1 MRLKKTYLFIP
12 SYGITAIF
20 FFLLCTTQFA
30 YSQEDK
36 AYVIPDSLQTWDYK
50 ALYSSY
56 LKNWQDTLT
65 SKTYLYSY
73 LKKAT
78 TEDDAI
84 RMARAYC
91 QLSYYAIEEQ
101 KKLALLDRSIALSS
115 GLENKT
121 YPIEAYSF
129 KGGYY
134 LRKGNYALALDNYLK
149 IIPIAERFN
158 NTEYLYITKHN
169 IARIKTIIGKH
180 DEALPLFNENFNHN
194 SQKQPIDTTR
204 YLKSAI
210 ALAESYRYNNRLD
223 SASIINQKA
232 LQKLRA
238 SKYHHDRYYGKIII
252 NEGINLF
259 FKKNYGAAYDRISK
273 GLTVLNTFKKENNQT
288 HILGEFYLGKL
299 KLKRQ
304 DNAAAQQ
311 HFIVVDSILQ
321 SEKIAPLEVR
331 ESYEVMINFSRENN
345 NKEAHLAYI
354 DKLLKFDS
362 IANTETSSISSRLFK
377 EFDTPALLKEKEK
390 LISEL
395 KGSNKSLNFLVA
407 FLVVLTLVV
416 IVFLYRQ
423 YQKRKTYQSKFEQLI
438 KKDDKGNLTNEQT
451 TNTDIGVAEEIIAEI
466 LSKLDAFEEKQ
477 LFLKKNISVTSLAK
491 DIKTNTK
498 YLSKV
503 INHHKQKNFANYIND
518 LRIVYAVDQ
527 LKTNSTLKNYTI
539 QGIAEEMGFNTAES
553 FSSAFKKTTGIK
565 TSYFIKKL
573 NDLDIL

>member
-1 MRLKKTYLFIP
+1 M
-12 SYGITAIF
+12 
-20 FFLLCTTQFA
+20 LCTTQLVHC
-30 YSQEDK
+30 QEDK
-36 AYVIPDSLQTWDYK
+36 PFVIPDSLQTLGYK

-78 TEDDAI
+78 EDNDAL

-91 QLSYYAIEEQ
+91 QLSYYAVEEQ
-101 KKLALLDRSIALSS
+101 KKLALLDRSIALSI
-115 GLENKT
+115 GLENNT

-149 IIPIAERFN
+149 IIPIAEQVN

-180 DEALPLFNENFNHN
+180 NEALPLFNENFTHN

-223 SASIINQKA
+223 SASIVNHKA
-232 LQKLRA
+232 LRTLRA
-238 SKYHHDRYYGKIII
+238 SKYHNDRYYGKVLI

-259 FKKNYGAAYDRISK
+259 FKKKYSAAYDSISK
-273 GLTVLNTFKKENNQT
+273 GLTELNTSQKENNQT

-299 KLKRQ
+299 KHKRQ
-304 DNAAAQQ
+304 DTTAAQQ

-321 SEKIAPLEVR
+321 SEEIAPLEVR
-331 ESYEVMINFSRENN
+331 ESYELMINFSKASNH
-345 NKEAHLAYI
+345 KEAHLKYI
-354 DKLLKFDS
+354 NALLKFDS

-395 KGSNKSLNFLVA
+395 KGNNKSLNFLVI
-407 FLVVLTLVV
+407 FLVVITLI
-416 IVFLYRQ
+416 IVLFLYRQ
-423 YQKRKTYQSKFEQLI
+423 YQKRKAYQSKFEQLI
-438 KKDDKGNLTNEQT
+438 KKDNKGKLGSKQT
-451 TNTDIGVAEEIIAEI
+451 AVTDIGVTEEIITEI
-466 LSKLDAFEEKQ
+466 LNKLEAFEEKH

-518 LRIVYAVDQ
+518 LRITYAVDQ

-573 NDLDIL
+573 NDLDAY